1 MVFFSG
7 SLERVDIAFK
17 KIARKIIIV
26 DSYIIIYLGKVIQ
39 QLDFLCKMANVDVHV
54 RNTWS

>member
-54 RNTWS
+54 RNT